1 MHLPATHSSS
11 IYDST
16 YKSVRKSDKDF
27 IIAFISSSF
36 VQYVIMM
43 IRCQQG
49 FCIDASQLE
58 FKFFFNEQK
67 KNTKVRTTIDLLVG
81 FISFNHSTALNL
93 LHFIT
98 KILMLLTTMT
108 NRQLHGFE
116 WDGKKWNEA
125 ADVLSIPFG
134 VGLRWVSFMIF
145 VWKNIQ
151 AWNGAFIF
159 GTVADQ
165 LLTKLEASGGFN
177 YTKKLLKQTVKAK
190 VSFYRIKCV
199 ATPKFRLKF

>member
-1 MHLPATHSSS
+1 MHLPATHSSP

-49 FCIDASQLE
+49 FCIDASSWNLKL
-58 FKFFFNEQK
+58 FSMNQK
-67 KNTKVRTTIDLLVG
+67 DRTTIDLLVG
-81 FISFNHSTALNL
+81 FIPFNHSTALNL

-116 WDGKKWNEA
+116 WDEKKK
-125 ADVLSIPFG
+125 G
-134 VGLRWVSFMIF
+134 MKRRM
-145 VWKNIQ
+145 
-151 AWNGAFIF
+151 
-159 GTVADQ
+159 
-165 LLTKLEASGGFN
+165 
-177 YTKKLLKQTVKAK
+177 
-190 VSFYRIKCV
+190 FYRFHLVSVYDECH
-199 ATPKFRLKF
+199 L

>member
-1 MHLPATHSSS
+1 M
-11 IYDST
+11 
-16 YKSVRKSDKDF
+16 
-27 IIAFISSSF
+27 
-36 VQYVIMM
+36 
-43 IRCQQG
+43 
-49 FCIDASQLE
+49 AS
-58 FKFFFNEQK
+58 NEM
-67 KNTKVRTTIDLLVG
+67 G
-81 FISFNHSTALNL
+81 WE
-93 LHFIT
+93 
-98 KILMLLTTMT
+98 KI
-108 NRQLHGFE
+108 
-116 WDGKKWNEA
+116 WNEA

-145 VWKNIQ
+145 FRKNIQ

>member
-1 MHLPATHSSS
+1 MHLPATHSSP

-49 FCIDASQLE
+49 FCIDASNWNLKL
-58 FKFFFNEQK
+58 FSMNEK
-67 KNTKVRTTIDLLVG
+67 KNTKDRTTIDLLVG

-116 WDGKKWNEA
+116 WDGKKKEWSGGCFI
-125 ADVLSIPFG
+125 DSIWCRFTMS
-134 VGLRWVSFMIF
+134 VIYDICS
-145 VWKNIQ
+145 KNIQ

-177 YTKKLLKQTVKAK
+177 YIKSCWNKLSKQKYHFTG
-190 VSFYRIKCV
+190 
-199 ATPKFRLKF
+199 

>member
-1 MHLPATHSSS
+1 M
-11 IYDST
+11 
-16 YKSVRKSDKDF
+16 
-27 IIAFISSSF
+27 
-36 VQYVIMM
+36 
-43 IRCQQG
+43 
-49 FCIDASQLE
+49 
-58 FKFFFNEQK
+58 NK
-67 KNTKVRTTIDLLVG
+67 KNTKVRATIDLLVG
-81 FISFNHSTALNL
+81 FISSNHSTALNL

-98 KILMLLTTMT
+98 KIVMLLTTMT

-116 WDGKKWNEA
+116 WDGMGKKWDEA

>member
-1 MHLPATHSSS
+1 MHLPATHSSP

-49 FCIDASQLE
+49 FCIDASSWNLKL
-58 FKFFFNEQK
+58 FSMNQK
-67 KNTKVRTTIDLLVG
+67 DRTTIDLLVG
-81 FISFNHSTALNL
+81 FIPFNHSTALNL

-116 WDGKKWNEA
+116 WDEKKK
-125 ADVLSIPFG
+125 G
-134 VGLRWVSFMIF
+134 MKRRM
-145 VWKNIQ
+145 
-151 AWNGAFIF
+151 
-159 GTVADQ
+159 
-165 LLTKLEASGGFN
+165 
-177 YTKKLLKQTVKAK
+177 
-190 VSFYRIKCV
+190 FYRFHLVSVYDECHLWYLFKKYSSMKWCIY
-199 ATPKFRLKF
+199 FRYGRWSALNQIGSIRWL